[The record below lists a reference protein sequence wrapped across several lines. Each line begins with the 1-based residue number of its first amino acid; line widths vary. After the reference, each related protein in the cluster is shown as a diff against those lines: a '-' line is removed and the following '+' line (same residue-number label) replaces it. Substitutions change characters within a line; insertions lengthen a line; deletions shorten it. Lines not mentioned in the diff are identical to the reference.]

1 MFPLN
6 DYILV
11 ETQRMR
17 REEMVYAATI
27 ERALRLARPTHTNW
41 LDLGLAAIGRVMVDF
56 GRRLE
61 SRGAMRL
68 HSA

>member
-1 MFPLN
+1 MFPHN

-11 ETQRMR
+11 ETQRMH
-17 REEMVYAATI
+17 REDMLHAATV
-27 ERALRLARPTHTNW
+27 ERTLRLARPTHTNW

-61 SRGAMRL
+61 SRGAVGL